1 METKGSK
8 CSIFTPKTLEEI
20 LQNRLRQTAS
30 MEMLIHYGVLVKDRQ
45 KGKNHDL
52 TVAEYK
58 VAKEEEKIEKLS
70 TDKIGLEA
78 DILVLNHKK
87 STTQRKLDELDEE
100 IESSNIFL
108 KALRQIKQ
116 CIQSYLPFAPL
127 IEKFA
132 NHVERGADIEAGN
145 SFRGLLTAL
154 GELLN
159 SFKEIIKDGLFWF
172 PCLMRWQTS
181 KGEVSP
187 VFENNRNEGYYY
199 RLKSYMDIHTRQEY
213 PKEWIQPEIKP
224 ENRTGTI
231 EQLAQN
237 VEAVEKQV
245 QLMGIWMSQN
255 HKR

>member
-1 METKGSK
+1 MSEP
-8 CSIFTPKTLEEI
+8 FPP
-20 LQNRLRQTAS
+20 
-30 MEMLIHYGVLVKDRQ
+30 D
-45 KGKNHDL
+45 
-52 TVAEYK
+52 
-58 VAKEEEKIEKLS
+58 KIE
-70 TDKIGLEA
+70 LEA
-78 DILVLNHKK
+78 DLLVLNHKK
-87 STTQRKLDELDEE
+87 STMQKKLEELDGE

-108 KALRQIKQ
+108 RAIPQIKQ
-116 CIQSYLPFAPL
+116 FIQAYLPFVPL
-127 IEKFA
+127 TPEFA

-159 SFKEIIKDGLFWF
+159 SFKEIIKDGLCWF
-172 PCLMRWQTS
+172 PRLMRWQTS

-187 VFENNRNEGYYY
+187 VFEDNRNEGYYY

-213 PKEWIQPEIKP
+213 PKELIQPEIKP

-245 QLMGIWMSQN
+245 QLMGVKMNRN
-255 HKR
+255 HMH

>member
-1 METKGSK
+1 METKVSK

-116 CIQSYLPFAPL
+116 VYA
-127 IEKFA
+127 A
-132 NHVERGADIEAGN
+132 TN
-145 SFRGLLTAL
+145 
-154 GELLN
+154 
-159 SFKEIIKDGLFWF
+159 
-172 PCLMRWQTS
+172 
-181 KGEVSP
+181 P
-187 VFENNRNEGYYY
+187 V
-199 RLKSYMDIHTRQEY
+199 
-213 PKEWIQPEIKP
+213 
-224 ENRTGTI
+224 
-231 EQLAQN
+231 
-237 VEAVEKQV
+237 
-245 QLMGIWMSQN
+245 
-255 HKR
+255 

>member
-1 METKGSK
+1 M
-8 CSIFTPKTLEEI
+8 
-20 LQNRLRQTAS
+20 
-30 MEMLIHYGVLVKDRQ
+30 
-45 KGKNHDL
+45 
-52 TVAEYK
+52 
-58 VAKEEEKIEKLS
+58 
-70 TDKIGLEA
+70 
-78 DILVLNHKK
+78 
-87 STTQRKLDELDEE
+87 DELDGE

-116 CIQSYLPFAPL
+116 FIQSYLPFAPL
-127 IEKFA
+127 IEEFA

-145 SFRGLLTAL
+145 SFRGLFTAL

-159 SFKEIIKDGLFWF
+159 SFKEIIMDGLCWF
-172 PCLMRWQTS
+172 PRLMRWQTS

-187 VFENNRNEGYYY
+187 VFEDNRNEGYYY

-213 PKEWIQPEIKP
+213 PKELIQPEIKP

-245 QLMGIWMSQN
+245 QLMGVKMN
-255 HKR
+255 RNRL